1 MALRGIGDHVGV
13 CCAQFRVAVSARVD
27 GEAPPPEVP
36 DAVLDAHLLECPEC
50 RRWGERA
57 RRLRELAAGLDGP

>member
-1 MALRGIGDHVGV
+1 MV
-13 CCAQFRVAVSARVD
+13 CAQFRVAVSARVD

-36 DAVLDAHLLECPEC
+36 GAVLDAHLLECPEC

-57 RRLRELAAGLDGP
+57 RRLRELAARLNGGLDGA